1 MSFTG
6 PVPQLVQIRGK
17 NFFEKSEEN
26 PCFGCSAP
34 CCRMLLIPHPTPST
48 YMDLDYIRYMVGFQ
62 SVKMILNRDGTWQVL
77 VEQTCQ
83 LLDQKTDRCTVH
95 NTSRKP
101 KTCVFFNP
109 FRCWYKRNFTTPDP
123 PDLIR
128 IDMDAMEAI
137 LELVRFD
144 DEGNILEIPTWETVH
159 DLINSRSV
167 EKSEA
172 WFPIPEANLGANSEA
187 NVT

>member
-1 MSFTG
+1 
-6 PVPQLVQIRGK
+6 
-17 NFFEKSEEN
+17 
-26 PCFGCSAP
+26 
-34 CCRMLLIPHPTPST
+34 
-48 YMDLDYIRYMVGFQ
+48 MDLDYIRYMVGFQ

-172 WFPIPEANLGANSEA
+172 WFPIPEENLGTNSEA